1 VYPTGTASRRGKS
14 CPVRWL
20 LQQIL
25 DLAAYWLLP
34 FLCFLLPARAA
45 NALARFVSRRSWL
58 FRTPAINA
66 LANVSAVA
74 TVPDPAA
81 WMATVR
87 LVRFLDA
94 VDTWHG
100 YFSSDRRIAQSLV
113 SGPEHWPES
122 GSLVLLGTHLGPGTL
137 LLRAVAAAGYTPRF
151 VFRDIPRAWRS
162 SAPVY
167 HAYLRF
173 RMAYLRKVCRGR
185 EIRVPGGREAVAEAL
200 TEPGC
205 ALVLLLDAPAERPGG
220 ASLSVL
226 GGTLPVDPRGLDMAV
241 ECRATA
247 AFFAMRW
254 DEASG
259 RRVIELGDPAV
270 LEDRDATLARMEA
283 FLGSWIERHS
293 AQWQLWAT
301 TQPVLGESD

>member
-1 VYPTGTASRRGKS
+1 
-14 CPVRWL
+14 VRWL
-20 LQQIL
+20 QQQFL

-45 NALARFVSRRSWL
+45 NALARFLARRSWL
-58 FRTPAINA
+58 FRTPTTNA
-66 LANVSAVA
+66 FANVSAVA

-113 SGPEHWPES
+113 TGPEHWPES

-137 LLRAVAAAGYTPRF
+137 FLRAVAAAGYTPRF

-185 EIRVPGGREAVAEAL
+185 EIRVPGGREAVAGAL

-205 ALVLLLDAPAERPGG
+205 ALVLLLDAPAERPSGT
-220 ASLSVL
+220 SLSVL
-226 GGTLPVDPRGLDMAV
+226 GGTLPIDPRGLGMAV

-247 AFFAMRW
+247 AFFAMSW

-259 RRVIELGDPAV
+259 RRVIEVSDPAV
-270 LEDRDATLARMEA
+270 LEDHDATLARMEA
-283 FLGSWIERHS
+283 FLASWLERHP

-301 TQPVLGESD
+301 TQPVLGEAD